1 MEVKNAML
9 NFAENLV
16 FEKKDSN
23 SDDSNNSVTA
33 MSLNDTM
40 YYYIKNLQGDITKIK
55 RIKNQKVLLA
65 ELILA
70 FEFLHSKNIIYRD
83 IKPENILLS
92 EDGHIKLCDFNL
104 AK

>member
-1 MEVKNAML
+1 MEVKNVML

-40 YYYIKNLQGDITKIK
+40 YYYIKNLQGDITKIVNEEGP
-55 RIKNQKVLLA
+55 IVV
-65 ELILA
+65 E
-70 FEFLHSKNIIYRD
+70 
-83 IKPENILLS
+83 
-92 EDGHIKLCDFNL
+92 
-104 AK
+104 

>member
-9 NFAENLV
+9 NFAENWL

-40 YYYIKNLQGDITKIK
+40 YYYIKNLQGDTTKIVNEEGQ
-55 RIKNQKVLLA
+55 IVV
-65 ELILA
+65 E
-70 FEFLHSKNIIYRD
+70 
-83 IKPENILLS
+83 
-92 EDGHIKLCDFNL
+92 
-104 AK
+104 